1 MSWRRIM
8 YNLMYRFGAPRWDT
22 SITPPEVVAV
32 IEGVAAFDR
41 AHDLD
46 LLGLQYR
53 ASLSLARWRA
63 ARLRGHSSPL

>member
-32 IEGVAAFDR
+32 IEGAA
-41 AHDLD
+41 A
-46 LLGLQYR
+46 
-53 ASLSLARWRA
+53 LAAGRTT
-63 ARLRGHSSPL
+63 LT